1 MDVFEA
7 LYTTRAMRRVKEDPV
22 PDNIIQ
28 SMIDSAIRAPSGS
41 NRQNWKFL
49 VVTDKNI
56 REKLSNIYRETWD
69 YYINSFLNSA
79 KDPGASSLKKQ
90 DDKDIET
97 IRRISNSA
105 SWLAENYHKV
115 PLLVLALSRND
126 PTGSSIYP
134 AIWNLM
140 LAARGHGI
148 GTCLTTVMS
157 FETEKVF
164 EVLNIPNDK
173 GWTLNATITAGYPL
187 GKWGVAERKPVD
199 DETYLNTWGNKTN
212 WNLEQ
217 PLWNY

>member
-173 GWTLNATITAGYPL
+173 GWSLNATITAGYPL
-187 GKWGVAERKPVD
+187 GKWGSSRAKA
-199 DETYLNTWGNKTN
+199 G
-212 WNLEQ
+212 
-217 PLWNY
+217 

>member
-69 YYINSFLNSA
+69 YYINSFLNSP

-199 DETYLNTWGNKTN
+199 DVTYLNTWGNKTN

>member
-22 PDNIIQ
+22 PDNIIK

-49 VVTDKNI
+49 VITDKNI

-69 YYINSFLNSA
+69 YYINSFLNSP

-199 DETYLNTWGNKTN
+199 DVTYLNTWGNKTN

>member
-69 YYINSFLNSA
+69 YYINSFFNSDM
-79 KDPGASSLKKQ
+79 DPGASSLKKQ

-199 DETYLNTWGNKTN
+199 DVTYLNTWGNKTN

>member
-199 DETYLNTWGNKTN
+199 DVTYLNTWGNKTN
-212 WNLEQ
+212 WNLKQ

>member
-199 DETYLNTWGNKTN
+199 DVTYLNTWCNKTN
-212 WNLEQ
+212 WNL
-217 PLWNY
+217 

>member
-22 PDNIIQ
+22 PDNIIK

-79 KDPGASSLKKQ
+79 MDPGASSLKKQ

-199 DETYLNTWGNKTN
+199 DVTYLNTWGNKTN

-217 PLWNY
+217 PRWNY

>member
-22 PDNIIQ
+22 PDNIIK

-79 KDPGASSLKKQ
+79 KDPGASNLKKQ
-90 DDKDIET
+90 DNKDIET

-199 DETYLNTWGNKTN
+199 DVTYLNTWGNKTN

>member
-22 PDNIIQ
+22 PDNIIK

-79 KDPGASSLKKQ
+79 KDPGASSLKKKN
-90 DDKDIET
+90 DKDIET

-199 DETYLNTWGNKTN
+199 DVTYLNTWGNKTN

>member
-7 LYTTRAMRRVKEDPV
+7 LYTTRAMRRVKEDPI
-22 PDNIIQ
+22 PDNIIK

-79 KDPGASSLKKQ
+79 KDPGASNLKKQ
-90 DDKDIET
+90 DNKDIET

-199 DETYLNTWGNKTN
+199 DVTYLNTWGNKTN

>member
-90 DDKDIET
+90 NNKDIET

-164 EVLNIPNDK
+164 EVLNIPDDK

-199 DETYLNTWGNKTN
+199 DVTYLNTWGNKTN

>member
-79 KDPGASSLKKQ
+79 KDPGASRLKKQ

-199 DETYLNTWGNKTN
+199 DVTYLNTWGNKTN

>member
-49 VVTDKNI
+49 IVTDKNI

-69 YYINSFLNSA
+69 YYINSFLNSN

-199 DETYLNTWGNKTN
+199 DVTYLNTWGNKTN

>member
-134 AIWNLM
+134 AILNLM

-199 DETYLNTWGNKTN
+199 DVTYLNTWGNKTN

>member
-79 KDPGASSLKKQ
+79 KDPGAASLKKQ

-199 DETYLNTWGNKTN
+199 DVTYLNTWGNKTN